1 MLRRLA
7 ALTSALALTTLPAL
21 ASDVDADW
29 HFLGNSHALHAAGT
43 VPLSR
48 FFSLGATGWLPLG
61 GGAVANPYMVEGR
74 ALFTI
79 PMASLM
85 GPGLTIAPWAGYR
98 GVFIGS
104 AAPSHGPGF
113 GILLDMSSHDFP
125 IGFDLQA
132 GAYPFMQGGGPNWFE
147 FAGSARYM
155 ILDWAKLVGGF
166 RGYVPSGGGQAL
178 MGPFVG
184 FSINS

>member
-7 ALTSALALTTLPAL
+7 ALTSVLTLTALPAV
-21 ASDVDADW
+21 AADVDADW
-29 HFLGNSHALHAAGT
+29 HFLGNGNALHAAGT

-48 FFSLGATGWLPLG
+48 FFALGATGWLPLAG
-61 GGAVANPYMVEGR
+61 GGTGRPYMLDGR

-85 GPGLTIAPWAGYR
+85 GPALTIAPWAGYR
-98 GVFIGS
+98 GVFAGS
-104 AAPSHGPGF
+104 GTPSHGPGF
-113 GILLDMSSHDFP
+113 GLLIDLDNHDFP

-132 GAYPFMQGGGPNWFE
+132 GAYPFMQGGPNWFE
-147 FAGSARYM
+147 FAGTARYT
-155 ILDWAKLVGGF
+155 ILDWIKIMGGF
-166 RGYVPSGGGQAL
+166 RGYVPSGGGSAL

-184 FSINS
+184 VTFAS